1 MSENHVDFVL
11 SFGQLVS
18 VGDTFALRDVDGG
31 EPTGEYEITHIRVDT
46 HYNISYVTG
55 GKVPFKRVYF
65 GTELNGRTC
74 YTRDVNCVVTPR
86 EWEFVKDVL
95 EFEQEPWDI
104 GGE

>member
-46 HYNISYVTG
+46 HYNISLVG
-55 GKVPFKRVYF
+55 NRRIPFKRVYF
-65 GTELNGRTC
+65 GTEIAGRIC
-74 YTRDVNCVVTPR
+74 YTRDVNCV
-86 EWEFVKDVL
+86 L
-95 EFEQEPWDI
+95 ESE
-104 GGE
+104 